1 MTVELVTK
9 NDLTQLKNEIFEYL
23 SEMISDK
30 VSSKKW
36 LKSADVMEMLGVSS
50 GTLQN
55 LRVTGALPYSKV
67 GGSIFYK
74 YDDIVKILERK

>member
-23 SEMISDK
+23 SEMFSDK

-36 LKSADVMEMLGVSS
+36 LKSADVMEMLGISS

-74 YDDIVKILERK
+74 YDDILKILERK